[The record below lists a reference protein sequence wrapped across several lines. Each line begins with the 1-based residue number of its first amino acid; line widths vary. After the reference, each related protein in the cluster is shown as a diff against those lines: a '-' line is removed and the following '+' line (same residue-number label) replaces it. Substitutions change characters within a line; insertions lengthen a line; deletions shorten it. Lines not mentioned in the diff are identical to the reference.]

1 IGFFIWN
8 SYTNDKVGE
17 VILALVYIGAV
28 GLLLDRAVA
37 FVQTLILPEE
47 QK

>member
-1 IGFFIWN
+1 
-8 SYTNDKVGE
+8 VGE

-28 GLLLDRAVA
+28 GLILDRAVA
-37 FVQTLILPEE
+37 WLQNVILPEE